1 MALVDRAVFA
11 VKPPVG
17 RDLAVE
23 PVDDFE
29 VVTVKA
35 PVPVVW
41 LPVGAALAEFR
52 TKCRLAVSDDQ

>member
-1 MALVDRAVFA
+1 M
-11 VKPPVG
+11 
-17 RDLAVE
+17 AVE

-35 PVPVVW
+35 PVPAVW
-41 LPVGAALAEFR
+41 LPVGTALAEFR